1 MSLLKFFLRDVP
13 KWTPELPYHY
23 PASYPSQLMAK
34 LFFKRIMQK
43 FGVTEISNFYLQ
55 PNNLRLTGFYF
66 SSKYGYAKVKT
77 RETEEPEI
85 LISSWS
91 CFINPYRLPK
101 KLNELDKHWFFY
113 LFCYIYLMLSNPV
126 LTETENYFLYNIQ
139 CIIPWSSYVSLWPSM
154 IYSWFSLVFSTAS
167 LKKKTIPGNFIPA
180 AMIMIMYI
188 FLL

>member
-1 MSLLKFFLRDVP
+1 
-13 KWTPELPYHY
+13 
-23 PASYPSQLMAK
+23 
-34 LFFKRIMQK
+34 MQK

-101 KLNELDKHWFFY
+101 KLNELDKH
-113 LFCYIYLMLSNPV
+113 
-126 LTETENYFLYNIQ
+126 
-139 CIIPWSSYVSLWPSM
+139 
-154 IYSWFSLVFSTAS
+154 
-167 LKKKTIPGNFIPA
+167 
-180 AMIMIMYI
+180 
-188 FLL
+188 